1 MLIKDGMASEYSD
14 QNMSWGI
21 NKSEFDSRE
30 KHKIFF
36 SIKPSF
42 ALGPIQN
49 VPGSLRTGVKQL
61 VHLEFLG

>member
-30 KHKIFF
+30 GHNIFF
-36 SIKPSF
+36 SI
-42 ALGPIQN
+42 
-49 VPGSLRTGVKQL
+49 
-61 VHLEFLG
+61 